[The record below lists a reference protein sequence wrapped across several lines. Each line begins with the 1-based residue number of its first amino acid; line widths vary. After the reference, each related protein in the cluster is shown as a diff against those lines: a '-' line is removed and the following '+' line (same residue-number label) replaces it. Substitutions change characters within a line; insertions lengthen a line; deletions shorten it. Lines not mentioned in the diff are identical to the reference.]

1 MLWSSLGST
10 SSTLSNRILWPSI
23 KLQRS
28 LSIGLLQFNAISK
41 ETLQGSISFA
51 LKNMLTERGR
61 EGEKMSVFRSA
72 KPNRIARIDYSKRYK
87 IRPRINRAMFYANSL
102 SLSNAMDLPS
112 PGHLSHFENRG
123 LNAEEIAYEQWHEI
137 RITLCDHHAL
147 QRSLCSRPS
156 FNEQPTPCIT
166 ATLIIYFR

>member
-1 MLWSSLGST
+1 
-10 SSTLSNRILWPSI
+10 
-23 KLQRS
+23 
-28 LSIGLLQFNAISK
+28 
-41 ETLQGSISFA
+41 
-51 LKNMLTERGR
+51 MLTERGR

-87 IRPRINRAMFYANSL
+87 IRPRINRAMFYAN

-166 ATLIIYFR
+166 ATLIIYFRWSWKIEHSLFAFLVLFACQWFQIGASEMSFGVRKLFINCPPASTVWI